1 MEELYTQV
9 RGTMIAMWQRRW
21 LGAAAALLVTIL
33 SSVGVALMR
42 DRFEANARIYVD
54 TATVL
59 KPLMTGLAFQPDV
72 DQQVRMLAKTLI
84 SRPNIEQI
92 MSSPNIDWSFRNDK
106 EREKAIDRLT
116 KDIKIIP
123 SGNTNLYE
131 ISFRDPNPERAVGT
145 VEALVTLFVKSG
157 VGDKQRDSEQARLF
171 LDDQIRS
178 YEEKLSA
185 AENRLKNFKLKNFG
199 LTGTAS
205 QDYFARMSS
214 LADDASKLRVDL
226 RAAEQSRD
234 ALKKELAAEDPS
246 MPSEA
251 LPGIQTSPTSELD
264 IRLESQKKLL
274 DELMRRYTEEHP
286 DVIVTR
292 RNIAQL
298 EAQRRQELD
307 ARARSGKS
315 RNAPTSPVFQRIR
328 IALAEA
334 EAKVASLRGQIAE
347 QQSQLAAAR
356 SMAGRQPEVEAEL
369 AQLNRDYEV
378 VRKNYEQLVTRRE
391 QASLGEKIDET
402 TKVADFRVV
411 EPPRVTPQ
419 PVKPNR
425 MMVALFGLIAAFG
438 AGVATTFGLSQLFP
452 TVNNAR
458 QLKSVSGRP
467 VLGSV
472 SLVVNPHTASATRKN
487 NQLFGLALGSLFLM
501 HVAVIVIVK
510 LHLLP

>member
-1 MEELYTQV
+1 
-9 RGTMIAMWQRRW
+9 
-21 LGAAAALLVTIL
+21 
-33 SSVGVALMR
+33 
-42 DRFEANARIYVD
+42 
-54 TATVL
+54 
-59 KPLMTGLAFQPDV
+59 
-72 DQQVRMLAKTLI
+72 
-84 SRPNIEQI
+84 
-92 MSSPNIDWSFRNDK
+92 
-106 EREKAIDRLT
+106 
-116 KDIKIIP
+116 
-123 SGNTNLYE
+123 
-131 ISFRDPNPERAVGT
+131 
-145 VEALVTLFVKSG
+145 
-157 VGDKQRDSEQARLF
+157 
-171 LDDQIRS
+171 
-178 YEEKLSA
+178 
-185 AENRLKNFKLKNFG
+185 
-199 LTGTAS
+199 
-205 QDYFARMSS
+205 
-214 LADDASKLRVDL
+214 
-226 RAAEQSRD
+226 
-234 ALKKELAAEDPS
+234 
-246 MPSEA
+246 
-251 LPGIQTSPTSELD
+251 
-264 IRLESQKKLL
+264 
-274 DELMRRYTEEHP
+274 
-286 DVIVTR
+286 
-292 RNIAQL
+292 
-298 EAQRRQELD
+298 
-307 ARARSGKS
+307 
-315 RNAPTSPVFQRIR
+315 
-328 IALAEA
+328 
-334 EAKVASLRGQIAE
+334 LRGQIAE

>member
-106 EREKAIDRLT
+106 EREKAIDSLT

-185 AENRLKNFKLKNFG
+185 AESRLKNFKLKNFG

-298 EAQRRQELD
+298 EARRRQELD
-307 ARARSGKS
+307 ARARTGKS
-315 RNAPTSPVFQRIR
+315 RNATTSPAFQRI
-328 IALAEA
+328 ISGLAEA
-334 EAKVASLRGQIAE
+334 EGTVA
-347 QQSQLAAAR
+347 
-356 SMAGRQPEVEAEL
+356 
-369 AQLNRDYEV
+369 
-378 VRKNYEQLVTRRE
+378 
-391 QASLGEKIDET
+391 
-402 TKVADFRVV
+402 
-411 EPPRVTPQ
+411 
-419 PVKPNR
+419 
-425 MMVALFGLIAAFG
+425 
-438 AGVATTFGLSQLFP
+438 
-452 TVNNAR
+452 
-458 QLKSVSGRP
+458 
-467 VLGSV
+467 
-472 SLVVNPHTASATRKN
+472 
-487 NQLFGLALGSLFLM
+487 
-501 HVAVIVIVK
+501 
-510 LHLLP
+510 

>member
-1 MEELYTQV
+1 MEQLYTQV
-9 RGTMIAMWQRRW
+9 RGAMVAMWQWRW
-21 LGAAAALLVTIL
+21 FGIATALVATLL
-33 SSVGVALMR
+33 SSISVTLMH

-84 SRPNIEQI
+84 SRPNVERIIRSSKLGWSHLNTKDIE
-92 MSSPNIDWSFRNDK
+92 K
-106 EREKAIDRLT
+106 TTDRLT

-131 ISFRDPNPERAVGT
+131 ISFRDPSPERAVGT
-145 VEALVTLFVKSG
+145 VEELVALFVRSG
-157 VGDKQRDSEQARLF
+157 VSDKQHDSEQARVF

-178 YEEKLSA
+178 YEAKLSIS
-185 AENRLKNFKLKNFG
+185 ENRLKDFKLKNFG

-214 LADDASKLRVDL
+214 LSDEASKLRVDL

-246 MPSEA
+246 MPTEA
-251 LPGIQTSPTSELD
+251 LPGTQTSPTSEID
-264 IRLESQKKLL
+264 TRVESQKKLL
-274 DELMRRYTEEHP
+274 DELMRRYTDEHP
-286 DVIVTR
+286 DVVATR

-298 EAQRRQELD
+298 ETQRRLELD
-307 ARARSGKS
+307 VRARSGKS

-334 EAKVASLRGQIAE
+334 EAKVASLRGQLAE

-419 PVKPNR
+419 PVKPSR
-425 MMVALFGLIAAFG
+425 IMVAMLGLIAAFG
-438 AGVATTFGLSQLFP
+438 VGVVTTFGLSQLFP
-452 TVNNAR
+452 TVNDVR
-458 QLKSVSGRP
+458 QLKIISGRP
-467 VLGSV
+467 ILGSI
-472 SLVVNPHTASATRKN
+472 SLVISPSAAIAVRRN
-487 NQLFGLALGSLFLM
+487 NQLFGLALGSLF
-501 HVAVIVIVK
+501 IVHLAMIVMVK
-510 LHLLP
+510 LQVLP

>member
-21 LGAAAALLVTIL
+21 FGAVAALVTTVL
-33 SSVGVALMR
+33 SSVGVILMH
-42 DRFEANARIYVD
+42 DRFEANARVYVD

-84 SRPNIEQI
+84 SRPNIEQVI
-92 MSSPNIDWSFRNDK
+92 DSPKVGWGYLNTK
-106 EREKAIDRLT
+106 EREKTIDRLT
-116 KDIKIIP
+116 RDIKVTP

-131 ISFRDPNPERAVGT
+131 ISFRDRSPEHAVGT
-145 VEALVTLFVKSG
+145 VEELVALFVRSG
-157 VGDKQRDSEQARLF
+157 VGDKQRDSEQARVF
-171 LDDQIRS
+171 LDDQIRV
-178 YEEKLSA
+178 YESKLSE
-185 AENRLKNFKLKNFG
+185 AENRLKDFKLKNFG

-214 LADDASKLRVDL
+214 LSDEASKLRVDL

-234 ALKKELAAEDPS
+234 ALKRELAAEDPS

-264 IRLESQKKLL
+264 TRVESQKKLL
-274 DELMRRYTEEHP
+274 DELMRRYTDEHP
-286 DVIVTR
+286 DVVATR

-307 ARARSGKS
+307 LRARSGKN

-334 EAKVASLRGQIAE
+334 EAKVASLRGQLAE
-347 QQSQLAAAR
+347 QQSQLASAR

-369 AQLNRDYEV
+369 AQINRDYEV

-425 MMVALFGLIAAFG
+425 MMVALLGLIAAIG
-438 AGVATTFGLSQLFP
+438 IGIATTFGLSQLFP
-452 TVNNAR
+452 TVNDVS
-458 QLKSVSGRP
+458 QLKTVSGRP

-472 SLVVNPHTASATRKN
+472 SLVVSPSAASVTRKN
-487 NQLFGLALGSLFLM
+487 NQLFGLALGGLF
-501 HVAVIVIVK
+501 IVHFAMIVMVK
-510 LHLLP
+510 LQVLP